1 MPLVQ
6 RFAQVFGA
14 IYLLVGIMGFI
25 PPLLTGKTPDS
36 SFMGLLVGLFYVNWL
51 HSLTH
56 VVCVGVDLW
65 RDVPRRPSAAQRMG
79 QCPAPPDRAGD
90 VRSLLRLA
98 RDSGDDHRLAVEKR
112 RGSLVQR
119 LPFKKP
125 GVLGKQERISLS
137 VMDAGHRT
145 FSVGVRPASTGPGS

>member
-36 SFMGLLVGLFYVNWL
+36 SFMGLLLGLFYVNWL

-56 VVCVGVDLW
+56 LLIGVVGLATYRSPRSVVCVGIGLW
-65 RDVPRRPSAAQRMG
+65 RDVPRRPPAAQRMG
-79 QCPAPPDRAGD
+79 QCPAPPDRAGG

-98 RDSGDDHRLAVEKR
+98 RDCGDDHCFAVEKR
-112 RGSLVQR
+112 GGSLIQR
-119 LPFKKP
+119 LPFKKN
-125 GVLGKQERISLS
+125 
-137 VMDAGHRT
+137 
-145 FSVGVRPASTGPGS
+145 PASSVSKRGYLCQ